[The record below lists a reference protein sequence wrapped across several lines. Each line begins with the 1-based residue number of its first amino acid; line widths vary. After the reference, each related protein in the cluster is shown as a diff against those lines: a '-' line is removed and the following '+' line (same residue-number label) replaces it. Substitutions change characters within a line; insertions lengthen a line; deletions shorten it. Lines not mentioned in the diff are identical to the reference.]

1 MAGTR
6 GERVAR
12 VDLRRRTKKLADDA
26 IVVSGPRSTAGKQTS
41 ERQSAEAVG
50 RIEQHLTP
58 VHVLQH
64 RLQCPGAIVLCDYLV
79 RLSRAIR
86 QTMAVRISS
95 RVQTSTPR
103 QIQFT

>member
-41 ERQSAEAVG
+41 ER
-50 RIEQHLTP
+50 
-58 VHVLQH
+58 
-64 RLQCPGAIVLCDYLV
+64 
-79 RLSRAIR
+79 
-86 QTMAVRISS
+86 
-95 RVQTSTPR
+95 
-103 QIQFT
+103 